1 MIPTIVFC
9 SLYLYLLLMRLPL
22 QTTFLQDLTSLP
34 VPYMV
39 NSISYGSLEQDVSA
53 GIMDSFNNEAIAL
66 AAVGSTLLVASG
78 DDGISGHSCD
88 CTVDSSSNTL
98 TYAAAGGAV
107 YSGQGYFPSFPA
119 TNPYGMYGC
128 LV

>member
-1 MIPTIVFC
+1 
-9 SLYLYLLLMRLPL
+9 
-22 QTTFLQDLTSLP
+22 
-34 VPYMV
+34 
-39 NSISYGSLEQDVSA
+39 VSA
-53 GIMDSFNNEAIAL
+53 SIMDSFNNEAIAL

-88 CTVDSSSNTL
+88 CTVDSSSSTL

-119 TNPYGMYGC
+119 TNPYGMALLLCNQSSTIG
-128 LV
+128 LVAHRLIVR